1 MLENRTFVD
10 TWRARYE
17 DEDEELGPLES
28 RLFTEIAHTCASVA
42 PRRQR
47 RDRPDHQ
54 VQVAP

>member
-17 DEDEELGPLES
+17 DEELGPLES
-28 RLFTEIAHTCASVA
+28 RLFTEIAPTCASVA
-42 PRRQR
+42 PRHQR

-54 VQVAP
+54 VEVAP